1 MAQIMYDAAQ
11 QRFGTPAAGVGL
23 MVIII
28 LGVFFCLV
36 ATMTY
41 VSRYAR
47 SDTAS
52 YSEAPS
58 VQLQLRSQKSVALV
72 N

>member
-23 MVIII
+23 MAVII
-28 LGVFFCLV
+28 LGVFFCVV

-41 VSRYAR
+41 VSR
-47 SDTAS
+47 
-52 YSEAPS
+52 
-58 VQLQLRSQKSVALV
+58 
-72 N
+72 